1 MVLLSVRKPTI
12 LGPIAFKATYVANF
26 QYTAIFQPTTIKY
39 LNNGCGTAQGKLVS
53 LFNEYKNSC
62 SCIYIWQKAFLSWK

>member
-39 LNNGCGTAQGKLVS
+39 LNNGYGIA
-53 LFNEYKNSC
+53 NSSDQDFMSKVLC
-62 SCIYIWQKAFLSWK
+62 YAN